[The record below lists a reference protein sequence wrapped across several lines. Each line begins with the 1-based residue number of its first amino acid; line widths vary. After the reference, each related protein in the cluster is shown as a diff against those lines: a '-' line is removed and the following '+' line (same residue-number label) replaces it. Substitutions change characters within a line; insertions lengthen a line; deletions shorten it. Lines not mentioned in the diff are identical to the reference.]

1 MPPGP
6 CRQVIGPARAPPILR
21 DNWAQPSGARLSGAA
36 LLVCAPA
43 TGGHCRA
50 SRSRE
55 AFRTRCS
62 PTS

>member
-1 MPPGP
+1 M
-6 CRQVIGPARAPPILR
+6 R